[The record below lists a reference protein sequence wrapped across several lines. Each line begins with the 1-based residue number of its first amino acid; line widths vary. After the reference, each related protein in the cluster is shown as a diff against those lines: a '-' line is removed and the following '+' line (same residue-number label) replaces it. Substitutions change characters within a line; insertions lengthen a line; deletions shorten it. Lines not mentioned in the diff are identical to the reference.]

1 MENINQ
7 VTSNL
12 SDTDKRFIK
21 TEGNVPEDDQEGVST
36 GVWPILDE
44 EQHEHQ
50 FDLDHGHQLN
60 VDVHIISEYIPISI
74 ELV

>member
-12 SDTDKRFIK
+12 SDMDKRFIK
-21 TEGNVPEDDQEGVST
+21 TEGTVPEDEQEGVST

-44 EQHEHQ
+44 QQHEHQ
-50 FDLDHGHQLN
+50 FDLDPGHQQQSIIKTKQIHLSLI
-60 VDVHIISEYIPISI
+60 HI
-74 ELV
+74 